1 MKPVDVLIHI
11 RQRLDDGSRLVIDTS
26 LRKVPGVVAPW
37 FVPQH
42 KSLSFVV
49 VYYNPSI
56 ISATDLLACVRRL
69 GFNAS
74 LIAI

>member
-11 RQRLDDGSRLVIDTS
+11 RQRLDAGSRHVVDTS

-37 FVPQH
+37 FTPH
-42 KSLSFVV
+42 KESLSLII
-49 VYYNPSI
+49 VYYNPGI
-56 ISATDLLACVRRL
+56 ISATGVLASLRKL
-69 GFNAS
+69 GFEAS

>member
-11 RQRLDDGSRLVIDTS
+11 HQRLDDGSRLVIDTS

-37 FVPQH
+37 FAPQK
-42 KSLSFVV
+42 KSLSFVI
-49 VYYNPSI
+49 VYYNPTI
-56 ISATDLLACVRRL
+56 ISATGVLARLRKL
-69 GFNAS
+69 GFDAS

>member
-1 MKPVDVLIHI
+1 MEPVDVLIHI
-11 RQRLDDGSRLVIDTS
+11 RQHLDDGSRLVIDTS

-37 FVPQH
+37 FVPQD
-42 KSLSFVV
+42 KSLSFII

-56 ISATDLLACVRRL
+56 ISATSLLGCVRHL

-74 LIAI
+74 LIAM